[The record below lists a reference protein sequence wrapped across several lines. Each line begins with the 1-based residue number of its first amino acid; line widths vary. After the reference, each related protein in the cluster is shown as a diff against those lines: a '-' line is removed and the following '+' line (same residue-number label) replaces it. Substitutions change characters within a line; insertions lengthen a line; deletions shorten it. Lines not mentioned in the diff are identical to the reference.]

1 MIRTSALLL
10 VAGFSL
16 PLLAGWKQPIP
27 RFPAVVKADDLR
39 EEPMPAHW
47 GPQLP
52 EAPLAGAMLTT
63 YLGRFVVYPTR
74 FDVQGRLRW
83 RAQRVEGPAGMGPY
97 EHGLSLEMV
106 SEPGDTQG
114 MARIT
119 AIRDELG
126 IDRGHSWGVG
136 DFIEDPAKFHYP
148 AVFHDLTLGLFLF
161 QYRMSN
167 LPGSMFPVYRP
178 NKLFEKRGTGGVQ
191 SVARAGTPAQLPAT
205 FNPDGPIPVEAG
217 AWFKQAS
224 ARLLVLRAAHP
235 AYQPLVVDW
244 AGRKWVVVGPS
255 RSGRSL
261 QLEFWADA
269 PGPDARGSR
278 PEATCDLPGASS
290 AIGAVLS
297 PGGQAARIRDAVW
310 DPGTGRL
317 TRLELE
323 PWKPD
328 ALPFLLTGKSEANTQ
343 EGLALAFND
352 ALVDWKVKALTS
364 YVRGIDEA
372 AAADFLARLEKTLL
386 RMDMDIRRRRQAR
399 ESQEQDALSRQAADG
414 VQRLQQEA
422 SRRRFLLPAE
432 LREMGED
439 DGRTTTSASPELMD
453 LLDQRKAIVS
463 AILANAKQLL
473 AAARR

>member
-10 VAGFSL
+10 VAGLSL

-27 RFPAVVKADDLR
+27 RYPAVVKADDLR

-47 GPQLP
+47 GLQLP
-52 EAPLAGAMLTT
+52 DAPLAGAMLTT
-63 YLGRFVVYPTR
+63 YLGRFAIYPTR
-74 FDVQGRLRW
+74 FDAQGRLRW
-83 RAQRVEGPAGMGPY
+83 RALRVEGPAGMGPY
-97 EHGLSLEMV
+97 EHGLLLEMV

-126 IDRGHSWGVG
+126 IDRRHSWGVG

-167 LPGSMFPVYRP
+167 LPGSIFPVYRP
-178 NKLFEKRGTGGVQ
+178 NRLFEKRGSGGVQ
-191 SVARAGTPAQLPAT
+191 SVARAETPAQLPAT
-205 FNPDGPIPVEAG
+205 FNSDGPIPVEVG
-217 AWFKQAS
+217 AWLKQAS
-224 ARLLVLRAAHP
+224 ARLLFLRASHP

-255 RSGRSL
+255 RSGHPL

-269 PGPDARGSR
+269 PGPDTRGSK
-278 PEATCDLPGASS
+278 PEATCDLPAGSS

-297 PGGQAARIRDAVW
+297 PGGQAARIREAVW

-328 ALPFLLTGKSEANTQ
+328 ALAFLLMGHSETNTQ
-343 EGLALAFND
+343 EGLALALND
-352 ALVDWKVKALTS
+352 ALVDWKVKALAS
-364 YVRGIDEA
+364 HVRNIDGA
-372 AAADFLARLEKTLL
+372 AAEDFLARLEKTLL
-386 RMDMDIRRRRQAR
+386 RMDMDIRRLRQAR
-399 ESQEQDALSRQAADG
+399 ESQERDALSRQAADG
-414 VQRLQQEA
+414 VQRLQQDA
-422 SRRRFLLPAE
+422 SPRRFLLPAE
-432 LREMGED
+432 LRELGED
-439 DGRTTTSASPELMD
+439 DGRAAIASPELMD

-463 AILANAKQLL
+463 AILANAKQIL

>member
-1 MIRTSALLL
+1 MIRTSAILL
-10 VAGFSL
+10 VAGLSL
-16 PLLAGWKQPIP
+16 PLLAGWQKPIP
-27 RFPAVVKADDLR
+27 RYPAVVKADDLR

-52 EAPLAGAMLTT
+52 GAPLAGAMLTT

-74 FDVQGRLRW
+74 FDTQGRLRW
-83 RAQRVEGPAGMGPY
+83 RALRVEGPAGLGPY

-126 IDRGHSWGVG
+126 IDRRHSWGVG

-167 LPGSMFPVYRP
+167 LPGSMFPVYMP
-178 NKLFEKRGTGGVQ
+178 NKLFEKRGSGGVQ
-191 SVARAGTPAQLPAT
+191 SVARTETPAQLPAT

-217 AWFKQAS
+217 AWLKQAS
-224 ARLLVLRAAHP
+224 ARLLVLRTARA
-235 AYQPLVVDW
+235 AYQPLAVDW
-244 AGRKWVVVGPS
+244 AGRKWAVVGPS
-255 RSGRSL
+255 RSGRPL

-269 PGPDARGSR
+269 PGPDTRGSR
-278 PEATCDLPGASS
+278 PEATFDLPAASS

-328 ALPFLLTGKSEANTQ
+328 ALPFFLTGKSEANTQ

-352 ALVDWKVKALTS
+352 ALVDWKVKSLASHL
-364 YVRGIDEA
+364 RDLDGA
-372 AAADFLARLEKTLL
+372 AAEDFLARMEKTLL
-386 RMDMDIRRRRQAR
+386 RMDMDIRRLRQAR
-399 ESQEQDALSRQAADG
+399 ESQEQDALNRQAADG

-422 SRRRFLLPAE
+422 GRRRFLLPAE
-432 LREMGED
+432 LRELGED
-439 DGRTTTSASPELMD
+439 DGRPTATSPELMD
-453 LLDQRKAIVS
+453 LLEQRKAIVS
-463 AILANAKQLL
+463 AILANAKQIL
-473 AAARR
+473 AMTRR

>member
-10 VAGFSL
+10 VASFSL
-16 PLLAGWKQPIP
+16 PLLAGWKKPIP
-27 RFPAVVKADDLR
+27 RYPAVVKADDLR
-39 EEPMPAHW
+39 EEPMPVHW

-119 AIRDELG
+119 AIRDDLG
-126 IDRGHSWGVG
+126 VSRRHSWGVG
-136 DFIEDPAKFHYP
+136 DFIEDPGKFHYP

-178 NKLFEKRGTGGVQ
+178 NKLFEKRGSGGVE
-191 SVARAGTPAQLPAT
+191 SVARAETPAQLPAT
-205 FNPDGPIPVEAG
+205 FNPEGPIPVEAG

-255 RSGRSL
+255 RSGRPL

-269 PGPDARGSR
+269 PGPEGRGSK
-278 PEATCDLPGASS
+278 PEATFDLSGASS

-297 PGGQAARIRDAVW
+297 PGGQAARVHEAVW
-310 DPGTGRL
+310 DPATGRL

-328 ALPFLLTGKSEANTQ
+328 ALAFLLMGKSEANTQ
-343 EGLALAFND
+343 EGPALAFND
-352 ALVDWKVKALTS
+352 ALVDWKVKSLASHLRS
-364 YVRGIDEA
+364 LDGA
-372 AAADFLARLEKTLL
+372 AAEDFLTRLEKTLL
-386 RMDMDIRRRRQAR
+386 RMDMDLRRLRQAR
-399 ESQEQDALSRQAADG
+399 ESQEQEALNRQAADG

-422 SRRRFLLPAE
+422 GRRRFLLPAE

-439 DGRTTTSASPELMD
+439 DGRTATSASPELMD

-473 AAARR
+473 AATRR